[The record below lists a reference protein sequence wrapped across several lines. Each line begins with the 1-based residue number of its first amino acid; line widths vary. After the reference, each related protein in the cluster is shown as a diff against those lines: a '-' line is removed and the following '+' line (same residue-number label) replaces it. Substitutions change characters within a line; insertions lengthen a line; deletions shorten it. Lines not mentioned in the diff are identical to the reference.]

1 MKRLLGVFALL
12 LAILCPA
19 WAQVDASSPEGM
31 ALGAI
36 TRETDAAK
44 KQALLEEFVSK
55 FPTSSQAA
63 WAWEQLQDGYL
74 QAKDYSKALEAG
86 EKALA
91 TDPDNPIP
99 AYENLKA
106 AEGLNDVDATLKWA
120 AETSRIARKVIASTK
135 PDDADAKGRAE
146 YDQQLDTYSDYAVF
160 AAALKVT
167 DPQKIIVIT
176 ETLQQRSPKSEY
188 VGKLTGR
195 YLAALQQAGQKDK
208 VGPAADKILQS
219 DPNNQ
224 DALLAA
230 ANFNMEH
237 QNLDKSLA
245 LAAKLVEVL
254 QAAKKPE
261 EISDTD
267 WKKKKDGILAVAY
280 WIQGLDYYT
289 KKDYQQSDKVLRQA
303 LPLVQDNKQLLGS
316 VTFHLGVS
324 DYELAKAGNK
334 ALMKDALAFSEQSAA
349 LPGPLQ
355 AQAAENIKTI
365 KKAMGS
371 AKK

>member
-1 MKRLLGVFALL
+1 MKRLAGVVALVI
-12 LAILCPA
+12 AFLCPV

-44 KQALLEEFVSK
+44 KQTLLEDFVKKYPS
-55 FPTSSQAA
+55 SSQAA

-74 QAKDYSKALEAG
+74 QAKDYDQAIEAG

-91 TDPDNPIP
+91 ADPDNPIP

-106 AEGLNDVDATLKWA
+106 AEGKGDVDLILKWA
-120 AETSRIARKVIASTK
+120 GETSRIARRVIGSTK
-135 PDDADAKGRAE
+135 PDDAEAKARAD

-160 AAALKVT
+160 AVALKTT
-167 DPQKIIVIT
+167 DPQKIIAIA

-188 VGKLTGR
+188 MGKLTGR
-195 YLAALQQAGQKDK
+195 YLAALQQAGQLDK
-208 VGPAADKILQS
+208 VGPAADKILQA

-230 ANFNMEH
+230 ANFNMER
-237 QNLDKSLA
+237 QNLDKSLS

-261 EISDTD
+261 EISDAD
-267 WKKKKDGILAVAY
+267 WKKKKDGMLAVAY

-289 KKDYQQSDKVLRQA
+289 KKNYQQSDKVLRQA

-334 ALMKDALAFSEQSAA
+334 ALMKDALAFTEQAAA

-365 KKAMGS
+365 KRAMGP

>member
-1 MKRLLGVFALL
+1 MKRLVGIFALL
-12 LAILCPA
+12 LAFLCPI

-44 KQALLEEFVSK
+44 KQALLEEFVKK
-55 FPTSSQAA
+55 FPSSSQSA

-74 QAKDYSKALEAG
+74 QAKDYAKALEAG

-106 AEGLNDVDATLKWA
+106 AEGLNDEDAVLKWA
-120 AETSRIARKVIASTK
+120 AETSRLARKAIAATK
-135 PDDADAKGRAE
+135 PDDADAKARAD

-160 AAALKVT
+160 AVALKVT
-167 DPQKIIVIT
+167 DPKKIVACA
-176 ETLQQRSPKSEY
+176 EALQQRSPKSEY
-188 VGKLTGR
+188 VGKLAGR
-195 YLAALQQAGQKDK
+195 YLAALQQAGQGDK
-208 VGPAADKILQS
+208 VGPAAEKILQG
-219 DPNNQ
+219 DPNNA
-224 DALLAA
+224 DALVAA

-237 QNLDKSLA
+237 QNLDQSLA
-245 LAAKLVEVL
+245 FAAKLTQAL
-254 QAAKKPE
+254 QAAKKPD
-261 EISDTD
+261 EISDAD
-267 WKKKKDGILAVAY
+267 WKKKKDTMLAVAY

-289 KKDYQQSDKVLRQA
+289 KKDYAQSDKVLRLA

-324 DYELAKAGNK
+324 NYELAKAGNK

-349 LPGPLQ
+349 IPGPLQ

-365 KKAMGS
+365 KKAMGP

>member
-1 MKRLLGVFALL
+1 MRRLVGVCALL
-12 LAILCPA
+12 LAFLCPV

-36 TRETDAAK
+36 TREADAAK
-44 KQALLEEFVSK
+44 KQALLEDFVK
-55 FPTSSQAA
+55 KYPTSSQAA

-74 QAKDYSKALEAG
+74 QAKDYAKAMEAG

-91 TDPDNPIP
+91 TDTGNPIP

-106 AEGLNDVDATLKWA
+106 AEGLNDEDAILKWA
-120 AETSRIARKVIASTK
+120 AETSQLARKAIAATN
-135 PDDADAKGRAE
+135 PDDAEAKARAD

-160 AAALKVT
+160 AVALKET
-167 DPQKIIVIT
+167 DPKKIVACA
-176 ETLQQRSPKSEY
+176 EALQQRSPKSEY
-188 VGKLTGR
+188 VGKLAGR
-195 YLAALQQAGQKDK
+195 YLAALQQAGQGDK
-208 VGPAADKILQS
+208 VGPAADKILQG
-219 DPNNQ
+219 DPNNM

-237 QNLDKSLA
+237 QDLDKSLA
-245 LAAKLVEVL
+245 FAGKLTQLL
-254 QAAKKPE
+254 QTAKKPDE
-261 EISDTD
+261 MSDAD
-267 WKKKKDGILAVAY
+267 WKKKKDSMLAVAY

-289 KKDYQQSDKVLRQA
+289 KKDYAQSDKVLRQT

-324 DYELAKAGNK
+324 NYELAKAGNK
-334 ALMKDALAFSEQSAA
+334 PLMKDALAFTEQSAGI
-349 LPGPLQ
+349 PGPLQ
-355 AQAAENIKTI
+355 AQATENIKTI
-365 KKAMGS
+365 KKAMGP